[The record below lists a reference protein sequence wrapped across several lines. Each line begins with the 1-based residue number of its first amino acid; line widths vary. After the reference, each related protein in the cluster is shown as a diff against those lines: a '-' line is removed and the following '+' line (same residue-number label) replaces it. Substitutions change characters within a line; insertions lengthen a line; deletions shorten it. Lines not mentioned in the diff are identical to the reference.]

1 MAEAPSTAERP
12 RIVYS
17 DNGPEAPYPLQM
29 EGEVIS
35 GFGRG
40 SKEVCAPLRA
50 NLQLSW
56 SQIAQQQS

>member
-1 MAEAPSTAERP
+1 MAEVTTTTSERP

-40 SKEVCAPLRA
+40 SKEVCVPPRH
-50 NLQLSW
+50 S
-56 SQIAQQQS
+56 SQIDQQQS

>member
-1 MAEAPSTAERP
+1 MAEASMAAERP
-12 RIVYS
+12 RIVYT

-40 SKEVCAPLRA
+40 SKEVCAPSRPL
-50 NLQLSW
+50 
-56 SQIAQQQS
+56 